1 MPITS
6 YSSSDDI
13 SQYTL
18 ESKDADTIK
27 SVIKYDNNGIFGIPY
42 QFLPTVDTR
51 LDGSQLGHKY
61 VEKIVSKMPL
71 LFLVPCKQKFMEG
84 FNRDDR
90 ETVLQAL
97 ASGQGLGELG
107 STLST
112 FGKYY
117 TTEFNYTDYIKHVD
131 NMCSEVAI
139 FLGIGNTTVNIGGRR
154 TAIKD
159 ISWGNVK
166 NDSFKGYFNASKS
179 SVFYVDGL
187 DSMSD
192 SFGNNTT
199 ESSLASTIN
208 GFSDQANEIK
218 FLLGGDSA
226 LAQMIQSTGDA
237 ASSVTSALSGTI
249 TTMFGGMLGDLAK
262 TGVNTVL
269 SGGKIVFP
277 KIWQDFSFDRSYSFS
292 IKLRSPD
299 HDSIS
304 IFFNII
310 VPYLHLLA
318 LVLPVGMKIDP
329 NGYTTPM
336 LCKAYCKGM
345 FNIDMGLI
353 TSMSCTRGATAQWND
368 DGLPTQM
375 DIDITIED
383 LYSTLFMTHLD
394 NWSYS
399 VATVK
404 NTSML
409 DFLANLSG
417 LNIADEEFGRRT
429 AMLTYLLGSNIER
442 VPSNLWNRFDTGV
455 HNLAGRLYHRL

>member
-1 MPITS
+1 MIIIGFPGIGKSTLACNN
-6 YSSSDDI
+6 YKFVD
-13 SQYTL
+13 L
-18 ESKDADTIK
+18 ESSYFKTPD
-27 SVIKYDNNGIFGIPY
+27 
-42 QFLPTVDTR
+42 
-51 LDGSQLGHKY
+51 
-61 VEKIVSKMPL
+61 
-71 LFLVPCKQKFMEG
+71 
-84 FNRDDR
+84 
-90 ETVLQAL
+90 
-97 ASGQGLGELG
+97 
-107 STLST
+107 
-112 FGKYY
+112 
-117 TTEFNYTDYIKHVD
+117 
-131 NMCSEVAI
+131 
-139 FLGIGNTTVNIGGRR
+139 
-154 TAIKD
+154 
-159 ISWGNVK
+159 VK
-166 NDSFKGYFNASKS
+166 NEDFRSYFNASNS
-179 SVFYVDGL
+179 AVFYVDGL
-187 DSMSD
+187 DSISD
-192 SFGNNTT
+192 NFGNSTT

-226 LAQMIQSTGDA
+226 LAQMINSTGDA
-237 ASSVTSALSGTI
+237 VSSVSSALSGTV

-277 KIWQDFSFDRSYSFS
+277 KIWQDFSFDRSYNFS

-299 HDSIS
+299 HDSVS
-304 IFFNII
+304 IFFNVL

-318 LVLPVGMKIDP
+318 MVLPVGMKIDP
-329 NGYTTPM
+329 NGYTTPL

-353 TSMSCTRGATAQWND
+353 TSMSCTRGASAQWND

-383 LYSTLFMTHLD
+383 LYSCLFMTNLE

-399 VATVK
+399 VAAVK

-429 AMLTYLLGSNIER
+429 AMLTYLLGSNAER
-442 VPSNLWNRFDTGV
+442 VPSNLWNRFDNSV
-455 HNLAGRLYHRL
+455 NNMVANLYHSL

>member
-1 MPITS
+1 MAINQ
-6 YSSSDDI
+6 YYSSDDI
-13 SQYTL
+13 STY
-18 ESKDADTIK
+18 EISDDSNIS
-27 SVIKYDNNGIFGIPY
+27 SVIKYNNNGIFGIPY
-42 QFLPTVDTR
+42 QFLPSVDAR
-51 LDGSQLGHKY
+51 LENSELGHKY
-61 VEKIVSKMPL
+61 TEKIVSRMPL

-107 STLST
+107 DTLST

-117 TTEFNYTDYIKHVD
+117 TTEFNYPDYIKHVN

-139 FLGIGNTTVNIGGRR
+139 FLGIGDEYVKINGKRVKIKNIQWS
-154 TAIKD
+154 D
-159 ISWGNVK
+159 VK
-166 NDSFKGYFNASKS
+166 NEDFRSYFNASNS
-179 SVFYVDGL
+179 AVFYVDGL
-187 DSMSD
+187 DSISD
-192 SFGNNTT
+192 NFGNSTT

-226 LAQMIQSTGDA
+226 LAQMINSTGDA
-237 ASSVTSALSGTI
+237 VSSVSSALSGTV

-277 KIWQDFSFDRSYSFS
+277 KIWQDFSFDRSYNFS

-299 HDSIS
+299 HDSVS
-304 IFFNII
+304 IFFNVL

-318 LVLPVGMKIDP
+318 MVLPVGMKIDP
-329 NGYTTPM
+329 NGYTTPL

-353 TSMSCTRGATAQWND
+353 TSMSCTRGASAQWND

-383 LYSTLFMTHLD
+383 LYSCLFMTNLE

-399 VATVK
+399 VAAVK

-429 AMLTYLLGSNIER
+429 AMLTYLLGSNAER
-442 VPSNLWNRFDTGV
+442 VPSNLWNRFDNSV
-455 HNLAGRLYHRL
+455 NNMVANLYHSL